1 MSTMMNKF
9 MAKSEK
15 KPKGNDNWERNA
27 VEEDRGNLE
36 EVLRAM
42 RANADLNAYEP
53 EQWCGDHMT
62 LLLWAAKNG
71 HIDGVRKLLGQGVDA
86 KLRTKKYGFSPL
98 QIAFGCGHKDI
109 CVLILDHLE
118 RERSDAE
125 RDRVLFM
132 TDTETETDTE
142 EEGQGSGKKI
152 ARKKK
157 NAGPRIIGR
166 RGGVDE
172 DGR

>member
-86 KLRTKKYGFSPL
+86 KLRTKKYGYSPL
-98 QIAFGCGHKDI
+98 QIAFG
-109 CVLILDHLE
+109 
-118 RERSDAE
+118 DAE

-142 EEGQGSGKKI
+142 EEGQAAGKKI
-152 ARKKK
+152 ATKRKKK

-172 DGR
+172 DAR